1 MSSHP
6 STVTLHSPSW
16 RLMAANSG
24 CHGLTSLCSPQVSMT
39 SQRSRPGL
47 VQVIGR
53 RCISLPRWLRTMA
66 VAPTLVRPSM
76 KTCAVTL
83 NGSPSST
90 RAGKRPDSSFGVTSM
105 TAMRPNCDG
114 SATGMDC
121 AGTSPLATAAAVAAF
136 VVLEARGVLAVV
148 RLRGEVVR
156 DVDCLPDEVRR
167 VADFA
172 SVLSSECDVAD
183 RDELLLSADAPFFSS
198 AIPPIVYG

>member
-1 MSSHP
+1 M
-6 STVTLHSPSW
+6 VTLHSPSW

-76 KTCAVTL
+76 NTWAVIS

-90 RAGKRPDSSFGVTSM
+90 RAGKMPRSSAGVMSM
-105 TAMRPNCDG
+105 TLMRPNWPGSFASMDG
-114 SATGMDC
+114 
-121 AGTSPLATAAAVAAF
+121 AGASTARPFSAAAARAVSALTLLRLVAGLFRAEVAFDFVF
-136 VVLEARGVLAVV
+136 VVLL
-148 RLRGEVVR
+148 
-156 DVDCLPDEVRR
+156 
-167 VADFA
+167 
-172 SVLSSECDVAD
+172 SVLLVRVVA
-183 RDELLLSADAPFFSS
+183 RCCTA
-198 AIPPIVYG
+198 AIRPYSKGF